1 MLAIVIETL
10 TVRQLILAG
19 KEFYIVVGHKEQ
31 VTSNLIL
38 TLLIQTLCYCLTL
51 LIQAFLAEASANS
64 PWQYFLGFP
73 YCTILWAATSKLCII
88 YLHPLLWQLLHIS
101 GINLVTKLL
110 FSSSYMFLFPTT
122 LFCLKIFSAAATV
135 FRLAHL
141 LQFILSLYALLVIC
155 AFFRLIFCFYNLC

>member
-1 MLAIVIETL
+1 MIETL

-51 LIQAFLAEASANS
+51 LIQGCVNKAICYCLTLLIQAFLAEASASS
-64 PWQYFLGFP
+64 PWQYFPGFP
-73 YCTILWAATSKLCII
+73 YCTILWAATGKLCII

-135 FRLAHL
+135 FRLAHI
-141 LQFILSLYALLVIC
+141 LQFILC
-155 AFFRLIFCFYNLC
+155 THC